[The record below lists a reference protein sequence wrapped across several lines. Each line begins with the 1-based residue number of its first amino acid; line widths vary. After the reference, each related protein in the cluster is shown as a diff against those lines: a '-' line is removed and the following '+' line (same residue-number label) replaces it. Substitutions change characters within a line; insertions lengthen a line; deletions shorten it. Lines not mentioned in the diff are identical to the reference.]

1 MTLKGTPWMNKA
13 AILTLLVLMA
23 LPAMGQRTA
32 DYGVSLGMVNYLGE
46 SNPANI
52 FFRPGPAAQFFYRY
66 NFHPRIAVRANLLGG
81 YLTPLGAPLGELGG
95 TFEYNF
101 FPYSTFRSRR
111 VDYTPYIA
119 AGAALSTVYNQ
130 VAVTDGTK
138 SFHPFFSIP
147 FSAGFKVNV
156 ANHIGVEFEYGFRK
170 TFYDKF
176 DGQYEVMT
184 PGDSPAPVD
193 QSWTH
198 NNDWYSFMGISVTW
212 KMYNKLAGCPAFAEI
227 GKDKKRK
234 R

>member
-1 MTLKGTPWMNKA
+1 MRKTIIIIFMTL
-13 AILTLLVLMA
+13 LA
-23 LPAMGQRTA
+23 LPALSQRTA
-32 DYGVSLGMVNYLGE
+32 DYGVSLGMVNYIGDL
-46 SNPANI
+46 NPLNV
-52 FFRPGPAAQFFYRY
+52 FYKPGPAAQFFYRY
-66 NFHPRIAVRANLLGG
+66 NFNPRQAVRANLIAG
-81 YLTPLGAPLGELGG
+81 YLSPLGAPLGELGA
-95 TFEYNF
+95 TYEFNF
-101 FPYSTFRSRR
+101 FPYSTFRSRT

-119 AGAALSTVYNQ
+119 AGAAFSAVHNQ
-130 VAVTDGTK
+130 VNLSDGTK

-147 FSAGFKVNV
+147 FSAGIKVNV

-193 QSWTH
+193 QSWIH

-212 KMYNKLAGCPAFAEI
+212 KWYNKLAGCPAFAEM
-227 GKDKKRK
+227 GKEKKRK

>member
-1 MTLKGTPWMNKA
+1 MRKFI
-13 AILTLLVLMA
+13 ILIIIICA
-23 LPAMGQRTA
+23 SAQAFAQRAA
-32 DYGVSLGMVNYLGE
+32 DYGFSAGMTTYLGDINE
-46 SNPANI
+46 SNLFYN
-52 FFRPGPAAQFFYRY
+52 PGPAFQFFYRY
-66 NFHPRIAVRANLLGG
+66 NFNPRQAVRANLMGG
-81 YLTPLGAPLGELGG
+81 YVMPLGSILGELGA
-95 TFEYNF
+95 TYEFNF

-119 AGAALSTVYNQ
+119 GGAALSVMNN
-130 VAVTDGTK
+130 AG
-138 SFHPFFSIP
+138 PFMSIP

-176 DGQYEVMT
+176 DGQYEVT
-184 PGDSPAPVD
+184 TGDPPEPVD
-193 QSWTH
+193 HSWLH

-212 KMYNKLAGCPAFAEI
+212 KMYNKLAGCPAFAEM